1 MKRCYNPTQ
10 HRLQPGFGGNFVFSK
25 EGSMTAEE
33 IRLKQ
38 IGIIGLGLMGGSLAL
53 ALKKSGSNCRFI
65 GLDHNP
71 KHCKEALELKIVDEV
86 VDSLDAL
93 SHCDIIVLTIPV
105 DGIIAV
111 ARQLKPA
118 NPNCTVIDF
127 GSTKAKISASI
138 PEETRHYFVTAHP
151 MTGTEKFGPTAA
163 LPDLYEGKVVVLCDL
178 EKSGKHQQETAK
190 ALFERL
196 GMKMVFMG
204 AEEHDRH
211 AAFISHM
218 PHALSYALA
227 NAVMRQEDPESIVAL
242 AGGGFRDMSRIA
254 KSSPNMWEDIFRQN
268 KTNLIDAIEAFEKE
282 LKYCRTMVEQEE
294 WTALN
299 HWMKEAN
306 ALHDIL

>member
-1 MKRCYNPTQ
+1 MQ
-10 HRLQPGFGGNFVFSK
+10 
-25 EGSMTAEE
+25 AEE
-33 IRLKQ
+33 IGLKQ
-38 IGIIGLGLMGGSLAL
+38 IGIVGLGLMGGSLAL
-53 ALKKSGSNCRFI
+53 ALKKSGSECRFL

-71 KHCKEALELKIVDEV
+71 KHCQEALDLGLVDEI

-111 ARQLKPA
+111 AQQLKPA
-118 NPNCTVIDF
+118 NPNTTVIDF

-138 PEETRHYFVTAHP
+138 PTTTRHFFVTAHP

-163 LPDLYEGKVVVLCDL
+163 LPDLYKGKVVVLCDI
-178 EKSGKHQQETAK
+178 EKSGKVQQETAK
-190 ALFERL
+190 ALFQRL

-218 PHALSYALA
+218 PHALSFALA

-242 AGGGFRDMSRIA
+242 AGGGFKDMSRIA
-254 KSSPNMWEDIFRQN
+254 KSSPSMWEDIFRQN

-282 LKYCRTMVEQEE
+282 LKMCRNMVENEE
-294 WTALN
+294 WKALN
-299 HWMKEAN
+299 GWMQEAN
-306 ALHDIL
+306 SLHDIL